1 MRSLRA
7 LAPFLFVAGGSFAV
21 TQFITAN
28 FIDYRLTDVLASLV
42 SLIASIAF
50 LQVWRPTPD
59 PRFAMKHLDTAQGRL
74 SKISGWQGWLPWALV
89 SVVVIIW
96 TSFKIFA
103 IGEHKIPWPGLDHA
117 VFITLYNK
125 PYAAI
130 WDFQPLA
137 TGTAIF
143 LSAVL
148 TAIILRV
155 SLADFLSCFLRTFVQ
170 LRFAIITVAFI
181 IALAYVMNYGGMT
194 YTLGKGVAS
203 LGGILFPLASAFLGW
218 IAVFLSGSD
227 TSGNALFGNLQVVAA
242 NQLGLNPVLFAATN
256 SSGGVMGKM
265 ISPQNISTGVSVT
278 DLVGQEGKVFSRT
291 FKHSVFLTLLVGIL
305 ALLQQYVF
313 PVDDSRPLSHRADDG
328 QGRSTI
334 STLLG
339 MPPTGC
345 LRDQCRRSVPQKRT
359 TQRRMKT
366 LAVRDHRHWQASL
379 ARAAGHQRI
388 RRHHLGDLA

>member
-1 MRSLRA
+1 VPVTVLGTVTHLHDVTLGQMVGRQLPLFAFFLPFYVIFVFGGLRSLRA
-7 LAPFLFVAGGSFAV
+7 LLPFLFVAGGSFAV

-42 SLIASIAF
+42 SLIVSIAF
-50 LQVWRPTPD
+50 LQVWRPAPD
-59 PRFAMKHLDTAQGRL
+59 PHFAMKHLDTAQGRL

-89 SVVVIIW
+89 SAVVIIW

-103 IGEHKIPWPGLDHA
+103 IGERKIPWPGLNHA

-143 LSAVL
+143 VSAVL

-155 SLADFLSCFLRTFVQ
+155 SLKDFISCFLRTFVQ

-278 DLVGQEGKVFSRT
+278 DLVGQEGRVFRRT

-313 PVDDSRPLSHRADDG
+313 PWMIP
-328 QGRSTI
+328 
-334 STLLG
+334 
-339 MPPTGC
+339 
-345 LRDQCRRSVPQKRT
+345 
-359 TQRRMKT
+359 
-366 LAVRDHRHWQASL
+366 
-379 ARAAGHQRI
+379 GH
-388 RRHHLGDLA
+388 